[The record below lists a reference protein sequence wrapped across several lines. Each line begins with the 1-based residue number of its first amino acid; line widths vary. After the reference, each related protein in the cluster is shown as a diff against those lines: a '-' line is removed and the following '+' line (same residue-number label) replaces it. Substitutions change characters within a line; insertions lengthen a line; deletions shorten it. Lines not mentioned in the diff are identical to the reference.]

1 MNVATAEAPR
11 PPMVRSVPVVGPLR
25 PFLGDVLPFLS
36 ASRTTYGDAFRLRMF
51 NVELTCLCG
60 PDAIALLQ
68 RDSGLRTSTSMH
80 VLDEEMDSR
89 LPSMIDGPNRQTIR
103 KAHHQFMNHSLES
116 TRRAE
121 IQAWLDE
128 HTRRWEPG
136 VRLDVLSEAQTQTV
150 DVLSRLLNGEPFPFK
165 KGELALV
172 VHTMIWATFGHAP
185 RLVLRNPAYR
195 SVQKRM
201 RAHLLE
207 LVAKIRSDPDRLT
220 STLVGHYLDF
230 PPPPELGEWTDADL
244 VSVPY
249 GAYLA
254 GFDTVASAAS
264 FLLYRLLTNPDT
276 LARVREEHEGLSG
289 ESTGPVDPA
298 EQKYLRAAFLETVR
312 LNPPGA
318 AVLRFADRDLTFAGY
333 RIRRD
338 DELLVVIASDHL
350 DEHLFPDPQRF
361 DPTRFLGPGAAD
373 LRRHV
378 LPFGSGAHRCTGAA
392 LGELIAVEM
401 VSNWVTRF
409 DLQVEPGRRGVRA
422 TARPYTQPQGLR
434 VRVVARRDAASV
446 DASRTGSI
454 RRTANPPG
462 AHSSSDLRTSS
473 SSG

>member
-1 MNVATAEAPR
+1 MATRTATTTR
-11 PPMVRSVPVVGPLR
+11 PPLVKATPILGSAR
-25 PFLGDVLPFLS
+25 PFLGDVLPFLTETR
-36 ASRTTYGDAFRLRMF
+36 AAYGDAFRLRMF
-51 NVELTCLCG
+51 HLELTCLCG

-68 RDSGLRTSTSMH
+68 KDGGLRTSTSMH

-116 TRRAE
+116 TRRDE
-121 IQAWLDE
+121 IQAWLDG

-150 DVLSRLLNGEPFPFK
+150 DVLSRLLNGEPFPFSK
-165 KGELALV
+165 RELALV

-185 RLVLRNPAYR
+185 RMVLRNPAYR
-195 SVQKRM
+195 SVQQRM

-207 LVAKIRSDPDRLT
+207 LVRTIRANPDRVA

-230 PPPPELGEWTDADL
+230 PPPPEIGEWTDRDL

-264 FLLYRLLTNPDT
+264 FLLYRLLTNPDA
-276 LARVREEHEGLSG
+276 LARVRDEHDSLS
-289 ESTGPVDPA
+289 EDADGPVDPA
-298 EQKYLRAAFLETVR
+298 AQKYLRAAFLETVR
-312 LNPPGA
+312 LNPPGS
-318 AVLRFADRDLTFAGY
+318 AVLRYADHDFEFAGH
-333 RIRRD
+333 RIRKD
-338 DELLVVIASDHL
+338 DELLVMIASDHL
-350 DEHLFPDPQRF
+350 NPEVFPNPGVL
-361 DPTRFLGPGAAD
+361 DPTRFLSPGAAD
-373 LRRHV
+373 LKRHV

-401 VSNWVTRF
+401 VSNWVNRF

-422 TARPYTQPQGLR
+422 TARPYTQPSGLR
-434 VRVVARRDAASV
+434 VRVVARRDA
-446 DASRTGSI
+446 GQ
-454 RRTANPPG
+454 G
-462 AHSSSDLRTSS
+462 
-473 SSG
+473 G